1 MENVTYIDHPL
12 VQHKISMLR
21 KKTTG
26 TNEFRTLVEE
36 IATLM
41 GYEALRDLPLEDVE
55 VETPIETCM
64 TPMLAGKKLA
74 IVPILRAGLGMVNG
88 VLSLVPSAKIGHIG
102 LYRDEETHEPHE
114 YFCKLPNPIE
124 QRTIVVT
131 DPMLATGGSADADI
145 DFIMQHGGKHI
156 KFMCIIAAPE
166 GVKRLHEAH
175 PDVQIYVGHLDR
187 ELNENAYICPGLG
200 DAGDRIFGTK

>member
-131 DPMLATGGSADADI
+131 DPMLATGGSAVAAI
-145 DFIMQHGGKHI
+145 DFIKQQRSFMRHI
-156 KFMCIIAAPE
+156 RMCRSMSAIST
-166 GVKRLHEAH
+166 V
-175 PDVQIYVGHLDR
+175 
-187 ELNENAYICPGLG
+187 N
-200 DAGDRIFGTK
+200 